1 MATQG
6 QLPPPSRAA
15 DLCKYFTLGEEAKQA
30 LTPEMTPQEF
40 LQLAAEKKWHPD
52 AIQFLGHYLPK
63 RQAVFWAISCT
74 KQSPAEKLPNAEAA
88 LKAAEAW
95 IAEPTE
101 ENRKATLNAANDADT
116 STPAGA
122 TALAAYYSDGL
133 PQTQDPK
140 MNAKAYFMTAKL
152 TAGAVLMAATEDSEQ
167 VLPRLEAFVGRGIE
181 IARKTHQ
188 R

>member
-1 MATQG
+1 MAIQG

-15 DLCKYFTLGEEAKQA
+15 DLCKYFTLGDEAKQA
-30 LTPEMTPQEF
+30 LTPEMTPDEF

-63 RQAVFWAISCT
+63 RQAVFWAITCA
-74 KQSPAEKLPNAEAA
+74 KQSSIEKPPSAESA
-88 LKAAEAW
+88 LRAAEAW
-95 IAEPTE
+95 IADPSE
-101 ENRKATLNAANDADT
+101 ENRKTALTAANDADT

-152 TAGAVLMAATEDSEQ
+152 TAGAVLMAATEDREQ
-167 VLPRLEAFVGRGIE
+167 ALPRLEAFVGKGIE